1 MKLARIAIFLTGMI
15 GLMAGGLTAISSL
28 KAGQE
33 QAQIRA
39 NENLK
44 AQATLMVD
52 QFYSAL
58 DSAKKSALAPNLE
71 NAPAFVVSRGEIAVD
86 NGAPGSMVS
95 FTSEDLALQERV
107 LNSVKAQVS
116 MNDLKLSKLQ
126 TGIFDLSENGN
137 KVGVFLV
144 VPGNNEK
151 LAIALIDPVK
161 AVAGL
166 EKMNSSGK
174 SGYLIFKDGRV
185 LAHSVSSFVG
195 TNLKKV
201 ATLKDSLENLFL
213 GAQTGMV
220 ERYSQVDGTKES
232 AAFVR
237 AGALPFALAVEE
249 KAISPVLSS
258 EWFDEQWASGAARK
272 NLGVGMMLIAICL
285 VMFSLLSAWATRSV
299 KQDLKAFSEN
309 RDSPVLIPETGR
321 IAPSLVEMNA
331 ATEKFALNRERSDS
345 ARESAR
351 SNAGRIASDPEA
363 LSRLLSRVQGA
374 HALEAVE
381 RELASFGHELTG
393 APVLV
398 LRYQRQLQN
407 LSLASVSGS
416 LSVDNWNTAQ
426 AYVRKDIELQVEQL
440 SDSGKIASLT
450 QYAPIRKLIQSIAPG
465 RDFEAWALTSAPE
478 VSLQSKLTGV
488 LILMDPSSQSPQSR
502 PVLAGLI
509 KEIGNYLYAQGNRI
523 RSKNPAVAG
532 VSVRVDAPSPG
543 QA

>member
-28 KAGQE
+28 KTGQE

-58 DSAKKSALAPNLE
+58 DSAKKSALATNLE
-71 NAPAFVVSRGEIAVD
+71 NAPSFIVSRGEIAVI
-86 NGAPGSMVS
+86 NGAPGSFDS

-126 TGIFDLSENGN
+126 TGIFDLNETGN
-137 KVGVFLV
+137 KVGIFLV
-144 VPGNNEK
+144 IPGNNEK
-151 LAIALIDPVK
+151 LVIALIDPVK
-161 AVAGL
+161 AIAGL

-174 SGYLIFKDGRV
+174 SGYLIYKDGRV

-258 EWFDEQWASGAARK
+258 EWLDEQWASGAARK
-272 NLGVGMMLIAICL
+272 NLGVAMMLIAICL

-309 RDSPVLIPETGR
+309 RDSPGLAPESGR

-331 ATEKFALNRERSDS
+331 ATEKFAINRERSES

-351 SNAGRIASDPEA
+351 ANAGRIADPES
-363 LSRLLSRVQGA
+363 LSRLLSRVQGV

-381 RELASFGHELTG
+381 RELASFSHELTG

-407 LSLASVSGS
+407 LSLASVSGN
-416 LSVDNWNTAQ
+416 LSVENWNTAQ

-450 QYAPIRKLIQSIAPG
+450 QYAPIKKLLQAIAPG
-465 RDFEAWALTSAPE
+465 RDFEAWALTSTPD

-488 LILMDPSSQSPQSR
+488 LILMDPSSQSPQVR
-502 PVLAGLI
+502 PLLAGLI

-523 RSKNPAVAG
+523 RSKSSPAQG